1 MSAGADK
8 SPAADGHSDL
18 SAIGLT
24 ACALAAARARE
35 SRRPD
40 ALFVDPLAARFA
52 GEEGRDLL
60 ASNLAGLSR
69 RVAIPFVEV
78 RTRYFDDWLLAA
90 AGPSRQLVILAAGF
104 DARAWRLPLPAGTV
118 VYEVDRRDVLDL
130 KARLARGI
138 DCRLERRP
146 IGADLL
152 RDDWP
157 AALCAGGFDPARAS
171 AWIAEGLLLYFE
183 EVQVRQ
189 LLDRIAALSPAGS
202 IIAADVDDITFGT
215 SPLTRAFVRKLR
227 SGGTP
232 WRFGTGRPEALFTRH
247 GFSTDARMPGQRGAD
262 YGRWPLPVL
271 PRRIPFWPRTYM
283 VTGRRVA

>member
-1 MSAGADK
+1 MRVGADPP
-8 SPAADGHSDL
+8 SSADSRRDL

-24 ACALAAARARE
+24 ARALAAARARE

-52 GEEGRDLL
+52 GEEGQDLL
-60 ASNLAGLSR
+60 AHNSAGLSR

-90 AGPSRQLVILAAGF
+90 AGPIRQLVILAAGF
-104 DARAWRLPLPAGTV
+104 DARAWRLPLPADTV

-130 KARLARGI
+130 KAHLARDIGA
-138 DCRLERRP
+138 RLERRP
-146 IGADLL
+146 VGADLL

-157 AALCAGGFDPARAS
+157 SALRAGGFDPARPS

-183 EVQVRQ
+183 EVQVHQ
-189 LLDRIAALSPAGS
+189 FLERIAALSAAGS
-202 IIAADVDDITFGT
+202 IIAADVDDVTFGT
-215 SPLTRAFVRKLR
+215 SPLTRTFVRKLR
-227 SGGTP
+227 SDGTP
-232 WRFGTGRPEALFTRH
+232 WRFGTGRPETLFAHH
-247 GFSTDARMPGQRGAD
+247 GFSAEVRMPGERGAG

-271 PRRIPFWPRTYM
+271 PRRLPFWPRTYM